1 MEHLILILRKHLNM
15 LKCTM
20 KELEE
25 IVLNGTTIINQPKVY
40 GSSYYN
46 KPASGIIPVSYIKN
60 FTCRLTVR

>member
-25 IVLNGTTIINQPKVY
+25 INMML
-40 GSSYYN
+40 
-46 KPASGIIPVSYIKN
+46 IKFQKILGMN
-60 FTCRLTVR
+60 MKKSFI